1 MTDLWMGAD
10 FMEREVFDMMGIRFN
25 HHPDLHVTWGKLT
38 VTWWTHVTGGLN
50 RNDFIMAARC
60 DRVALLI
67 SAP

>member
-1 MTDLWMGAD
+1 M
-10 FMEREVFDMMGIRFN
+10 
-25 HHPDLHVTWGKLT
+25 HVTWGKLT